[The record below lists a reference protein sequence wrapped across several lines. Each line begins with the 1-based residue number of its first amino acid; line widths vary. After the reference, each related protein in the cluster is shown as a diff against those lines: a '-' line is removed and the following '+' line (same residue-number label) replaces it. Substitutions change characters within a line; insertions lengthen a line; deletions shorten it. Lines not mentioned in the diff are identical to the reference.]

1 MAVTRLPVRTPR
13 CACGVWPPAPGG
25 VGVLGGHSGTVS
37 ALAALAAGLL
47 AGSYALGV
55 GRASGGGA
63 GADIGRA
70 PLADHRLASGSIT
83 GVVNLWA
90 GPTAPPV

>member
-63 GADIGRA
+63 GADIGLA
-70 PLADHRLASGSIT
+70 PLASGSIT